1 MRDYRILISIFRIF
15 GVKNLTFMINIPVKI
30 SVPEIW
36 KGQFEKENWNFV
48 NFIVGA
54 NGTGKSLFS
63 EQLKQEM
70 QRNKLQVRL
79 LTAERLA
86 GFEKFNYTYFSNSG
100 FNSGLDI
107 SNFNTYK
114 SYGEQ
119 YGLSTSAFV
128 ILKERLDIRIKI
140 EALLSDLFKKSIRL
154 VEEGGYLKPKMQN
167 IDGGAEYV
175 LKEKE
180 CHGLKEIITLLTFL
194 YDERYNCIIFD
205 EPELHLHPQFQSF
218 FLNEVRKL
226 AGNPLQDPT
235 KKLFFIITHSP
246 YFLDLCS
253 LDDLKSV
260 IVCHTS
266 LMPTYIKDGDLDTQ
280 DEYLLRRFL
289 PRFNTHHKQFFFSPN
304 PVFVEGYTDQ
314 QIITLLFE
322 KCEMN
327 IAASGSSIIDVGGKD
342 ELAVFYKLCKKLAIN
357 CQIIV
362 DYDAFFRGKLRE
374 FFSKDQ
380 SVIDCF
386 VKEAMGADVASC
398 IGEIE
403 RKLTAIADILVTK
416 SSSNPDI
423 QNIITYLVDLYKDK
437 NNNIEKI
444 KDATLLSIYRIGDQ
458 IKTILPSPI
467 EIDSIKS
474 KHLKCIECIED
485 ANIFVIPDGE
495 LEHYFKASTV
505 DYLNITN
512 KDKLFH
518 AERDFILGLDKV
530 TTESNYSEL
539 LPLLEKSIPHIDVD
553 MVRHLRFVLVEWIQ
567 SVQSSVSR
575 GEVKDITTLKTNAR
589 VNYSLFN
596 QLFEC
601 DDITTKEDGTFSCVI
616 KINSSIIGTE
626 KEITFDHA
634 TTPQNFKLQ
643 V

>member
-1 MRDYRILISIFRIF
+1 
-15 GVKNLTFMINIPVKI
+15 MINIPVKI

-36 KGQFEKENWNFV
+36 KGQFEKDNWNPI

-63 EQLKQEM
+63 EQLKQEL
-70 QRNKLQVRL
+70 QRKGLKVRL
-79 LTAERLA
+79 LTAERLS
-86 GFEKFNYTYFSNSG
+86 GFEKSDYSFFTSG
-100 FNSGLDI
+100 QMSSGLNI
-107 SNFNTYK
+107 SNFNNYK
-114 SYGEQ
+114 NYGEQ

-167 IDGGAEYV
+167 IEGGEEYV

-194 YDERYNCIIFD
+194 YDERYSCIIFD

-246 YFLDLCS
+246 YFLDLRS

-266 LMPTYIKDGDLDTQ
+266 QVPTYIKDGDLDTQ
-280 DEYLLRRFL
+280 DIYVLSRFL

-357 CQIIV
+357 SQIIV

-386 VKEAMGADVASC
+386 VKEAMGTDVASC

-403 RKLTAIADILVTK
+403 RRLIDIADIIEKATSTDTQL
-416 SSSNPDI
+416 
-423 QNIITYLVDLYKDK
+423 QNLITFLIELYKDK
-437 NNNIEKI
+437 KN
-444 KDATLLSIYRIGDQ
+444 TQLY
-458 IKTILPSPI
+458 TIP
-467 EIDSIKS
+467 
-474 KHLKCIECIED
+474 
-485 ANIFVIPDGE
+485 
-495 LEHYFKASTV
+495 T
-505 DYLNITN
+505 
-512 KDKLFH
+512 
-518 AERDFILGLDKV
+518 
-530 TTESNYSEL
+530 
-539 LPLLEKSIPHIDVD
+539 
-553 MVRHLRFVLVEWIQ
+553 
-567 SVQSSVSR
+567 
-575 GEVKDITTLKTNAR
+575 
-589 VNYSLFN
+589 
-596 QLFEC
+596 
-601 DDITTKEDGTFSCVI
+601 
-616 KINSSIIGTE
+616 
-626 KEITFDHA
+626 
-634 TTPQNFKLQ
+634 
-643 V
+643 

>member
-1 MRDYRILISIFRIF
+1 
-15 GVKNLTFMINIPVKI
+15 MINIPVKI

-36 KGQFEKENWNFV
+36 KGQFEKENWNPV

-63 EQLKQEM
+63 EQLKQEL
-70 QRNKLQVRL
+70 QRNKLKVRL

-86 GFEKFNYTYFSNSG
+86 GFEKSDYSYFTSG
-100 FNSGLDI
+100 QMTSGLNI
-107 SNFNTYK
+107 SYFNTYK
-114 SYGEQ
+114 SQGEQ
-119 YGLSTSAFV
+119 FGLSSSAFV
-128 ILKERLDIRIKI
+128 TLKERLDIRIKI
-140 EALLSDLFKKSIRL
+140 EALLSDLFKKTIRL

-167 IDGGAEYV
+167 IEGGVEYV

-194 YDERYNCIIFD
+194 YDEKYNCIIFD

-218 FLNEVRKL
+218 FLNEVRKF

-246 YFLDLCS
+246 YFLDLRS

-266 LMPTYIKDGDLDTQ
+266 QMPTYIKDGDLDAQ
-280 DEYLLRRFL
+280 DIYVLSRFL

-357 CQIIV
+357 SQIIV

-380 SVIDCF
+380 RVIDCF

-403 RKLTAIADILVTK
+403 RKLIDIADILEKAT
-416 SSSNPDI
+416 SADTQL
-423 QNIITYLVDLYKDK
+423 QNLITLLIELYKDK
-437 NNNIEKI
+437 KSNVEKI
-444 KDATLLSIYRIGDQ
+444 KDATLLSIYRIGDE
-458 IKTILPSPI
+458 IKKVLPSPI
-467 EIDSIKS
+467 EVDFIKN

-495 LEHYFKASTV
+495 LEHYFKTSTI

-518 AERDFILGLDKV
+518 AERDFILGLDKA

-553 MVRHLRFVLVEWIQ
+553 MIKHLRFVIVEWIQ
-567 SVQSSVSR
+567 SVQSSISR

-601 DDITTKEDGTFSCVI
+601 NNITTNEDGMFSCTI
-616 KINSSIIGTE
+616 KIKSSIVGTE

-634 TTPQNFKLQ
+634 TTPQNFEF
-643 V
+643 